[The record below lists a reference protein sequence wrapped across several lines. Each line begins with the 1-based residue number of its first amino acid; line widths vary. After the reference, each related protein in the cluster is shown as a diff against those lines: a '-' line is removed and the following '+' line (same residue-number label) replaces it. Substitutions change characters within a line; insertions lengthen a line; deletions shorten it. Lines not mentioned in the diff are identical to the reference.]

1 MPGCWDTGILGCAP
15 CQDLGPPP
23 KCPSPAPG
31 QQFSASLHR
40 AVFLAESA
48 FFSLCLTWHPGISL
62 PCPGPVLPLSK
73 HPYQLSTRQ
82 FPLCT
87 LLAGG
92 EGHAAMRHLQMF
104 APLLSLL
111 FYSPQQ
117 QQRHSGA
124 EPSLF
129 DPRSSYPFA
138 AKTSSSGSTGSK
150 ERSLFLEMPFQH
162 PPAPWGNA
170 QHRAA
175 GRHGWEEEVP
185 RVVLALQHLRD
196 ATTTIPQAH
205 F

>member
-1 MPGCWDTGILGCAP
+1 MPRSGYWDAEMLGYWDTGILGCWDTGMLGCAP

-40 AVFLAESA
+40 TVFLAESA

-82 FPLCT
+82 FPLS
-87 LLAGG
+87 L
-92 EGHAAMRHLQMF
+92 EGKAMLPCATSRCL
-104 APLLSLL
+104 LLSLL

-129 DPRSSYPFA
+129 DPSSSYPFA
-138 AKTSSSGSTGSK
+138 AKTSISGSTGSK
-150 ERSLFLEMPFQH
+150 ERCLFLEVPFQH
-162 PPAPWGNA
+162 PP
-170 QHRAA
+170 
-175 GRHGWEEEVP
+175 VP
-185 RVVLALQHLRD
+185 
-196 ATTTIPQAH
+196 
-205 F
+205 